1 VLELTAAPANDKLD
15 PPQPVTR
22 NRLQMQGCLE
32 RPNEEAGIVSIPI
45 RAAATACAA
54 VAMLVTAAQ
63 ADEIT
68 VYTSY
73 EEDELAAFLEAMKED
88 LPDLQVNVLRLSTG
102 DLGARMLAEAA
113 NPQHD
118 VIWGWAVTHMVD
130 PRILEMLE
138 PYQPAGIEKVPERFR
153 DPEGRWFAVTGY
165 MAAFCVNNE
174 VLERKNLPM
183 PSSWED
189 LLDPVYKGEVV
200 MPNPASS
207 GTGYL
212 QIASLLQ
219 MKGEEEGWQFLDAL
233 DQNIAQ
239 YIKSGS
245 RPCNVASEG
254 EYAIGASF
262 ALRAIKN
269 IVEGYPITMVIP
281 AEGAGHELEAHGLM
295 KTSQN
300 KEAAKRFLDWT
311 LSDRAVEEYYDW
323 KEIVTISGGSMPQAF
338 KDAGLPDDIGS
349 VMYDMDYAWSAENR
363 EAILERWQRELE
375 R

>member
-1 VLELTAAPANDKLD
+1 MTSSFINAHKDVL
-15 PPQPVTR
+15 
-22 NRLQMQGCLE
+22 QGQACSE
-32 RPNEEAGIVSIPI
+32 HPDEEAGTVSIPI
-45 RAAATACAA
+45 RCAATACAA
-54 VAMLVTAAQ
+54 LAMLVATAQ

-88 LPDLQVNVLRLSTG
+88 LPDLEVNVLRLSTG
-102 DLGARMLAEAA
+102 DLGARMLAEAS

-174 VLERKNLPM
+174 VLERENLPM
-183 PSSWED
+183 PTSWED
-189 LLDPVYKGEVV
+189 LLDPVYKGQVV

-219 MKGEEEGWQFLDAL
+219 MKGEEKGWQFLEAL
-233 DQNIAQ
+233 DENIAQ

-295 KTSQN
+295 RTSQN

-311 LSDRAVEEYYDW
+311 LSDRAVQEYYDW
-323 KEIVTISGGSMPQAF
+323 KEIVTISGGSMPQNF

-363 EAILERWQRELE
+363 EAILERWQRDIE

>member
-1 VLELTAAPANDKLD
+1 MPKRFAYAAG
-15 PPQPVTR
+15 V
-22 NRLQMQGCLE
+22 
-32 RPNEEAGIVSIPI
+32 
-45 RAAATACAA
+45 CAA
-54 VAMLVTAAQ
+54 VMLTAAAQ

-102 DLGARMLAEAA
+102 DLGARMLAESA

-130 PRILEMLE
+130 PRVLEMLE
-138 PYQPAGIEKVPERFR
+138 PYQPAGIETVPARFR
-153 DPEGRWFAVTGY
+153 DPDGRWFAVTGY

-174 VLERKNLPM
+174 VLANKNLPM
-183 PSSWED
+183 PASWED

-219 MKGEEEGWQFLDAL
+219 MKGEDAGWQFLEDL
-233 DQNIAQ
+233 DGNIAQ

-245 RPCNVASEG
+245 RPCNSASQG

-269 IVEGYPITMVIP
+269 IAEGYPITMVIP

-295 KTSQN
+295 KTSEN
-300 KEAAKRFLDWT
+300 KDAAKRFLDWT
-311 LSDRAVEEYYDW
+311 LSERAVDAYYVW
-323 KEIVTISGGSMPQAF
+323 KEIVTIEGGAMPEGFTA
-338 KDAGLPDDIGS
+338 AGLPEDIGS
-349 VMYDMDYAWSAENR
+349 VMYDMDYAWSAANR
-363 EAILERWQRELE
+363 ERILERWQAELE

>member
-1 VLELTAAPANDKLD
+1 MSVRFGSAAAGVCAAFALLAAPGMFA
-15 PPQPVTR
+15 
-22 NRLQMQGCLE
+22 
-32 RPNEEAGIVSIPI
+32 
-45 RAAATACAA
+45 
-54 VAMLVTAAQ
+54 AAQ

-73 EEDELAAFLEAMKED
+73 EEDELAAFLGAMKED
-88 LPDLQVNVLRLSTG
+88 IPDLQVNVLRLSTG
-102 DLGARMLAEAA
+102 DLAARMLAESA

-118 VIWGWAVTHMVD
+118 VIWGWAVTYMVD
-130 PRILEMLE
+130 PRILDMLE
-138 PYQPAGIEKVPERFR
+138 PYQPAGIDKVPARFR
-153 DPEGRWFAVTGY
+153 DPDGRWFAVTGY

-183 PSSWED
+183 PTSWQD
-189 LLDPVYKGEVV
+189 LLNPAYKGEVV
-200 MPNPASS
+200 MPDPASS

-219 MKGEEEGWQFLDAL
+219 MKGEEAGWQFLKDL
-233 DQNIAQ
+233 DGNIAQ

-245 RPCNVASEG
+245 RPCNSASQG
-254 EYAIGASF
+254 EYAVGASF

-269 IVEGYPITMVIP
+269 IIEGYPITMVIP

-295 KTSQN
+295 KTSKN

-311 LSDRAVEEYYDW
+311 LSDRAVQEYYDW
-323 KEIVTISGGSMPQAF
+323 KEIVTIQGGAMPETF
-338 KDAGLPDDIGS
+338 KEAGMPADVGS
-349 VMYDMDYAWSAENR
+349 VMYDMDYAWSANNR
-363 EAILERWQRELE
+363 DRVLERWQAEFE

>member
-1 VLELTAAPANDKLD
+1 MSSYPIVALRRTGGA
-15 PPQPVTR
+15 V
-22 NRLQMQGCLE
+22 CL
-32 RPNEEAGIVSIPI
+32 A
-45 RAAATACAA
+45 AA
-54 VAMLVTAAQ
+54 VALAGAGVA

-68 VYTSY
+68 AYTSY
-73 EEDELAAFLEAMKED
+73 EEDDVAFFLEALHED

-102 DLGARMLAEAA
+102 DLAARMLAEAD

-118 VIWGWAVTHMVD
+118 VIWGWAVTHIVD

-138 PYQPAGIEKVPERFR
+138 PYEPKGIDKVAARFR
-153 DPEGRWFAVTGY
+153 DPDGRWFATTGY

-183 PSSWED
+183 PTSWQD

-219 MKGEEEGWQFLDAL
+219 MKGEEEGWQFLKDL
-233 DQNIAQ
+233 DGNIAQ

-245 RPCNVASEG
+245 RPCNAASEG

-269 IVEGYPITMVIP
+269 VLEGYPITMVIP

-295 KTSQN
+295 KAAKN

-311 LSDRAVEEYYDW
+311 VSDGAVDAYYDRY
-323 KEIVTISGGSMPQAF
+323 EIVTIAGGEIPAEY
-338 KDAGLPDDIGS
+338 KDAGLPDDIPG

-363 EAILERWQRELE
+363 DRILERWQRELE